1 MKLID
6 AFKRVLEGFIIGVA
20 NIVPGV
26 SGGTMALIMGIY
38 DRLIHAINTIPLTS
52 PKHIL
57 KGEFSEFKDKIMD
70 IDLELLI
77 PLGIGIFAAT
87 ISLARVIEYLLDSYT
102 AVTYSF
108 FFGLVM
114 ASVGIIYKYI
124 EKIDASNIGSASI
137 GFLFAFLFVGLNSIQ
152 SNHSLPVIFFSG
164 ALAIISMILPG
175 ISGSFILVFL
185 QQYHFMITALNDLDI
200 PVIIVFMAGAISG
213 LFGFS
218 KLLDFLIQHKRS
230 VTMAFLFGLMLGA
243 LRVPITKAM
252 ESDPGMLEIVIPA
265 AVGALLVSILE
276 LHYVKR

>member
-1 MKLID
+1 MKLVD
-6 AFKRVLEGFIIGVA
+6 ACKRVLDGFIIGMA
-20 NIVPGV
+20 NIIPGV

-52 PKHIL
+52 PKHII
-57 KGEFSEFKDKIMD
+57 KGEFSEFKKKIMD
-70 IDLELLI
+70 IDYDLLL
-77 PLGIGIFAAT
+77 PLGIGIFIAT
-87 ISLARVIEYLLDSYT
+87 LSGARVIEYLLDSYT

-108 FFGLVM
+108 FFGLIM
-114 ASVGIIYKYI
+114 ASVGVIYKYI
-124 EKIDASNIGSASI
+124 EKIDASNIGSAAL
-137 GFLFAFLFVGLNSIQ
+137 GFLFAFFFVGLNPIQ

-185 QQYHFMITALNDLDI
+185 QQYHFMITALNDLDM
-200 PVIIVFMAGAISG
+200 PVIIVFLGGAFSG

-230 VTMAFLFGLMLGA
+230 VTMSFLFGLMLGA
-243 LRVPITKAM
+243 LRVPITKAV
-252 ESDPGMLEIVIPA
+252 SSNPSMLEVVIPA
-265 AVGALLVSILE
+265 AVGALIVSILE